1 VDFNA
6 SGVRRVGFAYAQNV
20 ALAGWA
26 WSVSSHGIAQS
37 VNALNPMNL
46 SIGVPDALHARHVAA
61 ARSLDDAAH
70 RACIAPLAGGQH
82 FNLGSIHEPG
92 RQLMIEASNRG
103 CVVRTL
109 SPPSPLERR
118 RRGLDDHGDHDGG
131 VQANDEVDVQ
141 VTVGFHANLYES
153 DKLKG
158 IDGGAK
164 ALDSASSIHRYA
176 RMSQMAPATSIRA
189 LEAVV
194 SDTQDL
200 HYPIHRDGAKP
211 DMYMTLNSVL
221 FDVRAMQILVWGTE
235 APTRAARP
243 TLRIDWRTLDLV
255 LALESVQGLGRQTH

>member
-1 VDFNA
+1 
-6 SGVRRVGFAYAQNV
+6 
-20 ALAGWA
+20 
-26 WSVSSHGIAQS
+26 
-37 VNALNPMNL
+37 
-46 SIGVPDALHARHVAA
+46 
-61 ARSLDDAAH
+61 
-70 RACIAPLAGGQH
+70 
-82 FNLGSIHEPG
+82 
-92 RQLMIEASNRG
+92 
-103 CVVRTL
+103 
-109 SPPSPLERR
+109 
-118 RRGLDDHGDHDGG
+118 
-131 VQANDEVDVQ
+131 VDVQ